1 MGAAQVQGQ
10 AQDALFCDNG
20 VKNSKYTVISFLPK
34 SIFEQ
39 FRRLANVYF
48 LAMGFLMLLGTYT
61 TIFETPLTAF
71 STLFPLTIV
80 LGISMIQE
88 ASTDIKRH
96 RTDDETN
103 KRLAKVTSWQTGA
116 AVTSETVCWRD
127 IRVGDLLYVS
137 NKQPLPADMV
147 ILASSE
153 DESICYIET
162 SSIDG
167 ETNLKLRRAIS
178 YLPTDA
184 PRLANPVEIV
194 ARLETDQPTVK
205 CEHPNLKIESFSG
218 TFNVPQHAALTA
230 PDASAPQGDE
240 FTEVIPIDNE
250 NVLLRGA
257 VLRNTAWAVGIVVY
271 TGKDTKLQ
279 VRKE

>member
-1 MGAAQVQGQ
+1 
-10 AQDALFCDNG
+10 
-20 VKNSKYTVISFLPK
+20 
-34 SIFEQ
+34 
-39 FRRLANVYF
+39 
-48 LAMGFLMLLGTYT
+48 
-61 TIFETPLTAF
+61 
-71 STLFPLTIV
+71 
-80 LGISMIQE
+80 
-88 ASTDIKRH
+88 
-96 RTDDETN
+96 
-103 KRLAKVTSWQTGA
+103 
-116 AVTSETVCWRD
+116 
-127 IRVGDLLYVS
+127 
-137 NKQPLPADMV
+137 MV

-240 FTEVIPIDNE
+240 FNKVIPIDNE

-257 VLRNTAWAVGIVVY
+257 VLRNTAWAVGVVVY

-279 VRKE
+279 VRK